1 MQRKITSTIFG
12 LFLITLGAGSG
23 LYALDLRTVPIEV
36 NLIIDGSAALK
47 DAADEAYNWISSRI
61 IDGIL
66 QDGDRITI
74 WNAGEKAQIVFSGN
88 ISGSEGKENT
98 KKALRSL
105 PKQGSQADFGGALRS
120 AAAQA
125 ASRSPKPAISYTV
138 LISGS
143 ASSLSPALLGAG
155 ADALKFSRVEDF
167 SGWRAL
173 VIAMDINSQVQKA
186 AAAYFSGS

>member
-12 LFLITLGAGSG
+12 LFLAALWAGNG
-23 LYALDLRTVPIEV
+23 LYALDVRSVPIEV
-36 NLIIDGSAALK
+36 NLIMDGSTALK
-47 DAADEAYNWISSRI
+47 DAGDEAFNWISRQL

-74 WNAGEKAQIVFSGN
+74 WNAGDKAQIVFSES
-88 ISGSEGKENT
+88 ISGPQGKENT

-120 AAAQA
+120 AAAQS
-125 ASRSPKPAISYTV
+125 ASRSSKPAISYTV

-155 ADALKFSRVEDF
+155 ADSLKFSRIEDF
-167 SGWRAL
+167 SGWRVL
-173 VIAMDINSQVQKA
+173 VIALDINSQVQKA